1 MSDVFQTMIVTAA
14 CAPLARTIAAA
25 ISPEGG
31 KDMFLTGLVP
41 ADGPADAEPTHYI
54 STGKIH
60 PQFVGLLADAS
71 LLHAAATAAGV
82 DCTLA
87 DCQALV
93 DEADVSEEKP
103 FPSEEGQGALARL
116 GLQIQQVADDMT

>member
-1 MSDVFQTMIVTAA
+1 MSDVFRTMVVTAA
-14 CAPLARTIAAA
+14 RAPLARAIAAA
-25 ISPEGG
+25 IAPEGG

-87 DCQALV
+87 DCAALI
-93 DEADVSEEKP
+93 DESDVTQERP
-103 FPSEEGQGALARL
+103 LPSGEGEGALARL
-116 GLQIQQVADDMT
+116 NLQRQHAADELT